1 MQPYTKVAAIYARQS
16 LDVKDSLSIEG
27 QIERGKA
34 QLQPSEPF
42 EVYVDKGFSGK
53 NTNRPDL
60 QRLLSDVKQGRISR
74 VICYRIDRISRS
86 ISDFG
91 YIWDTLS
98 QYGVE
103 FTSVNENFDTSTP
116 IGRAML
122 YIIMVFAQLERE
134 TIAERVRDN
143 YYQRV
148 KAGGWPGGPAPYG
161 YEILK
166 EKGSLCTL
174 TPTPEIDIVC
184 KMFELYTQPGAS
196 LGSVADW
203 LNAHH
208 IPCVRRAT
216 WDTVSAGRVLRQPAY
231 VRADPTVYAYYKA
244 KGVVMTNSIE
254 DFDGEHAILIV
265 GKRNANERK
274 YQDLH
279 DHVLTISHHIGHVDA
294 GLFLA
299 VQHKLDQNKQIAN
312 TGKGKYTWLSGLL
325 KCAKCGYSLR
335 VINDPKAHRPYLVC
349 SGRTNYKICTHRH
362 SERLEDVE
370 ASVEAAIIHYLRTAQ
385 KRQAEHQVDTGHIQA
400 SIAIIDEKINKL
412 VEKIPDAAPAT
423 MRYINAE
430 LEKLDQER
438 SAAYQELEAA
448 FDSRQDLSQIA
459 NLDFASLPFEEK
471 KAIASIVVAKVLCS
485 SDSTTIEWKL

>member
-1 MQPYTKVAAIYARQS
+1 MKKAIYARQS

-27 QIERGKA
+27 QIELCKA
-34 QLQPSEPF
+34 QLKKEDAF
-42 EVYVDKGFSGK
+42 EVYTDKGFSGK
-53 NTNRPDL
+53 NTNRPSF
-60 QRLLSDVKQGRISR
+60 QRLLADVKKGTISQ

-134 TIAERVRDN
+134 TIAERVKDN

-148 KAGGWPGGPAPYG
+148 KSGSWPGGPAPYG
-161 YEILK
+161 YEIHK

-174 TPTPEIDIVC
+174 APTKEIDIVC
-184 KMFELYTQPGAS
+184 KMFQLYSQPGAS
-196 LGSVADW
+196 LGTVADW
-203 LNAHH
+203 LNGQN
-208 IPCVRRAT
+208 IPCAKRAT
-216 WDTVSAGRVLRQPAY
+216 WDTVSVGRVLRQPAY
-231 VRADPTVYAYYKA
+231 VRADPTVYAYYKG
-244 KGVVMTNSIE
+244 KGVIMANEIE
-254 DFDGEHAILIV
+254 KFDGVHAILIV

-279 DHVLTISHHIGHVDA
+279 DHVLTIANHQGHVDA
-294 GLFLA
+294 NVFLA
-299 VQHKLDQNKQIAN
+299 VQRKLDQNKQIAN

-325 KCAKCGYSLR
+325 KCAECGYSLK
-335 VINDPKAHRPYLVC
+335 VIQDPKAHRPYLIC

-370 ASVEAAIIHYLRTAQ
+370 ASVEAAIIHYLQQAQ
-385 KRQAEHQVDTGHIQA
+385 KSEADKQVDINSLQSTL
-400 SIAIIDEKINKL
+400 AIIDEKINKL
-412 VEKIPDAAPAT
+412 VEKIPDASPNT
-423 MRYINAE
+423 MRHINDE
-430 LEKLDQER
+430 LEKLDHER
-438 SAAYQELEAA
+438 AAVFKELE
-448 FDSRQDLSQIA
+448 SIHCLQQDLIQIA
-459 NLDFASLPFEEK
+459 NVDFSSLPFEEK
-471 KAIASIVVAKVLCS
+471 KAIASVIISKVLCS
-485 SDSTTIEWKL
+485 SDSTSVEWKL